1 MSKIINQICESLT
14 NKIRQE
20 MPDID
25 DEEAEVIKYG
35 LELII
40 GEVPKI
46 LLLFIIAIVLKI
58 GWLVIFA
65 YFTMLPYKI
74 VAGGF
79 HLKTNI
85 GCTIGTLTIYYGN
98 VLISKYIIW
107 TPIYAKY
114 TVIFMIFVFSMIMV
128 SLYAPADT
136 VNLPIL
142 TKRERKMK
150 RILSYVFATITLLA
164 AIIIKDNILSNI
176 LLLNVLIESICIS
189 KVAYKLTKNEYGY
202 ESYLKELKVR

>member
-1 MSKIINQICESLT
+1 MINQICESLT

-85 GCTIGTLTIYYGN
+85 GCTIGTLSIYYGN
-98 VLISKYIIW
+98 VLISKYITW
-107 TPIYAKY
+107 TQIYTKY
-114 TVIFMIFVFSMIMV
+114 IVILIAFVFSMIMV

-142 TKRERKMK
+142 TKRKRKTK
-150 RILSYVFATITLLA
+150 RILSYVFATITLLV

-202 ESYLKELKVR
+202 ENYLKELKVR

>member
-1 MSKIINQICESLT
+1 MINQICESLI

-85 GCTIGTLTIYYGN
+85 GCTIGTLSIYYGN
-98 VLISKYIIW
+98 VLISKYITW
-107 TPIYAKY
+107 TQIYTKY
-114 TVIFMIFVFSMIMV
+114 IVILIAFVFSMIMV

-142 TKRERKMK
+142 TKRERKTK
-150 RILSYVFATITLLA
+150 RILSYVFATITLLV

-202 ESYLKELKVR
+202 ENYLKELKVR

>member
-1 MSKIINQICESLT
+1 MINQICKSLT

-85 GCTIGTLTIYYGN
+85 GCTIGTLSIYYGN
-98 VLISKYIIW
+98 VLISKYITW
-107 TPIYAKY
+107 TQIYTKY
-114 TVIFMIFVFSMIMV
+114 IVILIAFVFSMIMV

-142 TKRERKMK
+142 TKRERKTK
-150 RILSYVFATITLLA
+150 RILSYVFATITLLV

-202 ESYLKELKVR
+202 ENYLKELKVR

>member
-1 MSKIINQICESLT
+1 MINQICESLT

-85 GCTIGTLTIYYGN
+85 GCTIGTLSIYYGN
-98 VLISKYIIW
+98 VLISKYITW
-107 TPIYAKY
+107 TQIYTKY
-114 TVIFMIFVFSMIMV
+114 IVILIAFVFSMIMV

-142 TKRERKMK
+142 TKKD
-150 RILSYVFATITLLA
+150 LSYIFATVSLIVS
-164 AIIIKDNILSNI
+164 IVIKDNTLSNI
-176 LLLNVLIESICIS
+176 LLLNVIIESICIS
-189 KVAYKLTKNEYGY
+189 RVAYKITKNEYGY
-202 ESYLKELKVR
+202 ENYLKELKVR

>member
-1 MSKIINQICESLT
+1 MINQICESLT
-14 NKIRQE
+14 NRIRQE
-20 MPDID
+20 MPEID
-25 DEEAEVIKYG
+25 DEKAEVIRYG

-40 GEVPKI
+40 GEIPKI
-46 LLLFIIAIVLKI
+46 VLLFVIAIILKI
-58 GWLVIFA
+58 GWLVVFA

-98 VLISKYIIW
+98 VLISEYITW
-107 TPIYAKY
+107 TPIYMKY
-114 TVIFMIFVFSMIMV
+114 IMILVIFIFSIIMI

-142 TKRERKMK
+142 TKKERKTK
-150 RILSYVFATITLLA
+150 KILSYIFATITLVVS
-164 AIIIKDNILSNI
+164 IVIKDNTLSNI
-176 LLLNVLIESICIS
+176 LLLNVIVESICIS
-189 KVAYKLTKNEYGY
+189 RVAYKLTKNEYGY

>member
-1 MSKIINQICESLT
+1 MINQICESLT

-25 DEEAEVIKYG
+25 DEKAEVIQYG

-46 LLLFIIAIVLKI
+46 ILLFAVAIVLKI
-58 GWLVIFA
+58 GWLVVFA
-65 YFTMLPYKI
+65 YFSMLPYKI
-74 VAGGF
+74 VAGCF

-98 VLISKYIIW
+98 VLISKYITW
-107 TPIYAKY
+107 TPIYTKY
-114 TVIFMIFVFSMIMV
+114 IVILIAFVFSMIMV

-142 TKRERKMK
+142 TKKERKTK
-150 RILSYVFATITLLA
+150 KVLSYIFATVTLIVS
-164 AIIIKDNILSNI
+164 IIIKDNTLSNI
-176 LLLNVLIESICIS
+176 LLLNVIIESICIS
-189 KVAYKLTKNEYGY
+189 RVAYKITKNEYGY
-202 ESYLKELKVR
+202 EQ

>member
-1 MSKIINQICESLT
+1 MINQICESLT

-85 GCTIGTLTIYYGN
+85 GCTIGTLSIYYGN
-98 VLISKYIIW
+98 VLISKYITW
-107 TPIYAKY
+107 TQIYTKY
-114 TVIFMIFVFSMIMV
+114 IVILIAFVFSIIMV
-128 SLYAPADT
+128 ILYAPADT

-142 TKRERKMK
+142 TKRERKTK
-150 RILSYVFATITLLA
+150 RILSYVFATITLLV

-202 ESYLKELKVR
+202 ENYLKELKVR

>member
-1 MSKIINQICESLT
+1 MINQICESLT

-85 GCTIGTLTIYYGN
+85 GCTIGTLSIYYGN
-98 VLISKYIIW
+98 VLISKYITW
-107 TPIYAKY
+107 TQIYTKY
-114 TVIFMIFVFSMIMV
+114 VVILIAFVFSMIMV

-142 TKRERKMK
+142 TKRERKTK
-150 RILSYVFATITLLA
+150 RILSYVFATITLLV

-202 ESYLKELKVR
+202 ENYLKELKVR

>member
-1 MSKIINQICESLT
+1 MINQICESLT

-98 VLISKYIIW
+98 VLISKYITW
-107 TPIYAKY
+107 TPVYTKY
-114 TVIFMIFVFSMIMV
+114 IVILVTFIFSIIMIS
-128 SLYAPADT
+128 SYAPADT

-142 TKRERKMK
+142 TKKERKTK
-150 RILSYVFATITLLA
+150 KILSYIFATITLIV
-164 AIIIKDNILSNI
+164 AIVVKNNTLSNI
-176 LLLNVLIESICIS
+176 LLLNVIIESICIS
-189 KVAYKLTKNEYGY
+189 RIAYKLTKNEYGY

>member
-1 MSKIINQICESLT
+1 
-14 NKIRQE
+14 

-85 GCTIGTLTIYYGN
+85 GCTIGTLSIYYGN
-98 VLISKYIIW
+98 VLISKYITW
-107 TPIYAKY
+107 TQIYTKY
-114 TVIFMIFVFSMIMV
+114 VVILIAFVFSMIMV

-142 TKRERKMK
+142 TKRERKTK
-150 RILSYVFATITLLA
+150 RILSYVFATITLLV

-202 ESYLKELKVR
+202 ENYLKELKVR

>member
-1 MSKIINQICESLT
+1 MINQICESLT

-85 GCTIGTLTIYYGN
+85 GCTIGTLSIYYGN
-98 VLISKYIIW
+98 VLISKYITW
-107 TPIYAKY
+107 TQIYTKY
-114 TVIFMIFVFSMIMV
+114 IVILIAFVFSMIMV

-142 TKRERKMK
+142 TKRERKTK
-150 RILSYVFATITLLA
+150 RILSYVFPTIILLV

-202 ESYLKELKVR
+202 ENYLKELKVR

>member
-1 MSKIINQICESLT
+1 MINQICESLT

-74 VAGGF
+74 AAGGF

-85 GCTIGTLTIYYGN
+85 GCTIGTLIIYYGN

-107 TPIYAKY
+107 ISIYAKY
-114 TVIFMIFVFSMIMV
+114 TVIFMIFVFSIIMV

-142 TKRERKMK
+142 TKRERKTK
-150 RILSYVFATITLLA
+150 RILSYVFATITLLV

-202 ESYLKELKVR
+202 ENYLKELKVR

>member
-1 MSKIINQICESLT
+1 MINQICESLT

-25 DEEAEVIKYG
+25 NEKAEVIQYG

-46 LLLFIIAIVLKI
+46 ILLFAVAIVLKI
-58 GWLVIFA
+58 GWLVVFA
-65 YFTMLPYKI
+65 YFSMLPYKI

-98 VLISKYIIW
+98 VLISKYITW
-107 TPIYAKY
+107 TPIYTKY
-114 TVIFMIFVFSMIMV
+114 IVILIAFVFSMIMV

-136 VNLPIL
+136 ENLPIL
-142 TKRERKMK
+142 SKKERKYKIVM
-150 RILSYVFATITLLA
+150 SYITLTVTLLVA
-164 AIIIKDNILSNI
+164 AIINNNVLSNI
-176 LLLNVLIESICIS
+176 LLLGTFLQTISITKI
-189 KVAYKLTKNEYGY
+189 AYKITRNKYGY
-202 ESYLKELKVR
+202 EAYNN

>member
-1 MSKIINQICESLT
+1 MINQICESLT

-85 GCTIGTLTIYYGN
+85 GCTIGTLSIYYGN
-98 VLISKYIIW
+98 VLIIKYITW
-107 TPIYAKY
+107 TQIYTKY
-114 TVIFMIFVFSMIMV
+114 IVILIAFVFSMIMV

-142 TKRERKMK
+142 TKRERKTK
-150 RILSYVFATITLLA
+150 RILSYVFATITLLV

-202 ESYLKELKVR
+202 ENYLKELKVR

>member
-1 MSKIINQICESLT
+1 MINQICESLT
-14 NKIRQE
+14 NRIRQE
-20 MPDID
+20 MPEID
-25 DEEAEVIKYG
+25 DEKAEVIRYG

-40 GEVPKI
+40 GEIPKI
-46 LLLFIIAIVLKI
+46 VLLFVIAIILKI
-58 GWLVIFA
+58 GWLVVFA

-98 VLISKYIIW
+98 VLISEYITWAPIYMKYIMIL
-107 TPIYAKY
+107 
-114 TVIFMIFVFSMIMV
+114 VIFIFSIIMI

-142 TKRERKMK
+142 TKKERKTK
-150 RILSYVFATITLLA
+150 KILSYIFATITLVA
-164 AIIIKDNILSNI
+164 SIVIKDNTLSNI
-176 LLLNVLIESICIS
+176 LLLNVIVESICIS
-189 KVAYKLTKNEYGY
+189 RVAYKLTKNEYGY

>member
-1 MSKIINQICESLT
+1 MINQICESLT
-14 NKIRQE
+14 NRIRQE
-20 MPDID
+20 MPEID
-25 DEEAEVIKYG
+25 DEKAEVIRYG

-40 GEVPKI
+40 GEIPKI
-46 LLLFIIAIVLKI
+46 VLLFVIAIILKI
-58 GWLVIFA
+58 GWLVVFA

-98 VLISKYIIW
+98 VLISKYITW
-107 TPIYAKY
+107 TPIYMKY
-114 TVIFMIFVFSMIMV
+114 IMILVIFIFSIIMI

-142 TKRERKMK
+142 TKKERKNK
-150 RILSYVFATITLLA
+150 KILSYIFATITLVA
-164 AIIIKDNILSNI
+164 SIVIKDNTLSNI
-176 LLLNVLIESICIS
+176 LLLNVIVESICIS
-189 KVAYKLTKNEYGY
+189 RVAYKLTKNEYGY

>member
-1 MSKIINQICESLT
+1 MINQICESLT

-85 GCTIGTLTIYYGN
+85 GCTIGTLSIYYGN
-98 VLISKYIIW
+98 VLISKYI
-107 TPIYAKY
+107 TLTQIYTKY
-114 TVIFMIFVFSMIMV
+114 IVILIAFVFSMIMV

-142 TKRERKMK
+142 TKRERKTK
-150 RILSYVFATITLLA
+150 RILSYVFATITLLV

-202 ESYLKELKVR
+202 ENYLKELKVR

>member
-1 MSKIINQICESLT
+1 MINQICKSLT

-85 GCTIGTLTIYYGN
+85 GCTIGTLSIYYGN
-98 VLISKYIIW
+98 VLISKYITW
-107 TPIYAKY
+107 TQIYTKY
-114 TVIFMIFVFSMIMV
+114 IVILIAFVFSMIMV

-202 ESYLKELKVR
+202 ENYLKELKVR